1 MSQSRLAARASASIS
16 TGPSTG
22 SGSYDCC
29 TSETGRTEFF
39 DSGAS
44 LPLLGSS
51 SSIHRPKSW
60 ARQLERDI
68 IRWLLRW
75 CQVLVQKL
83 ELVQQL
89 IKRHD
94 LNVLAGVAKDLK
106 APALDRLRRR

>member
-1 MSQSRLAARASASIS
+1 MAARASAVIS
-16 TGPSTG
+16 TGASTN
-22 SGSYDCC
+22 SSLYDCC
-29 TSETGRTEFF
+29 APETGQTEFF

-60 ARQLERDI
+60 ARQLERYI

-83 ELVQQL
+83 ELVEQL

-106 APALDRLRRR
+106 APALDRLSRR